1 MDSEGSGEE
10 GELEEGDPKEMKVN
24 NGISN
29 KGLLFVDQTR

>member
-1 MDSEGSGEE
+1 MDSGGSVEE

-29 KGLLFVDQTR
+29 KGLLLMHQTR